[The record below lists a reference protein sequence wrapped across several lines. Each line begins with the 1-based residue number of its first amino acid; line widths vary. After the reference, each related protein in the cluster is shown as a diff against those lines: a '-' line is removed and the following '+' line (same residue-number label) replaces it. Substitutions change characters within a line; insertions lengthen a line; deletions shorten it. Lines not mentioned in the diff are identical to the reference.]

1 MTDTSMSDTQP
12 KTNPRMTSPN
22 TILSS
27 LAGRSDER
35 VGLDGIW
42 RIIRRRMAL
51 IVCVTAAIVTA
62 TYVIVSTMEPEYKTR
77 STVVLTTLDT
87 RVRSSDVQLE
97 TFELSRAT
105 IETELNILRS
115 REFAYQVL
123 DTLQPH
129 DNPAFM
135 DTDTADVLEGEASL
149 RERMIDKMLSS
160 YSVFR
165 EGESLAVQ
173 IVATASDAALAAD
186 IANAVAETYIAQNVQ
201 KRRQAISS
209 SITFL
214 RERVQMLGEELSAA
228 ELALASFI
236 RENELDDMD
245 LPIQLRGDVDR
256 LTAIVAARGDS
267 ADEDGAGARAAA
279 QLEQTQAALHAR
291 TRAELSLLSQER
303 AMELLRVRYQ
313 SSIERL
319 NDLETQIDFIVQGD
333 RQVSFARIPSQAA
346 SPNAPVALAASV
358 LAGLVLSFVAALAL
372 ESVNTRLWNEDQ
384 TSAVSGLPNFGYTPR
399 IFKHEYVGNLYKPS
413 MFMLSHPY
421 SAFTEALRGFLTI
434 WFNMI
439 EKSRIVMVTSGLPN
453 EGKSTVA
460 VALATAAAQDGMR
473 VLLLDLDFHR
483 QGAAAL
489 LEVSRSKSS
498 LEDVLDGAKLPD
510 VVVLDEAENVSLE
523 FLSIKMRNKTPP
535 NVFKAQLSELRTHLN
550 EAYDLVLVDTP
561 PVLILDEACRL
572 NSLVD
577 NSILVVR
584 WGKTTQDVLRDA
596 CERLQRNSVPVA
608 GTIIND
614 VDLSK
619 HRTYGYGGYA
629 HYYGDDAYQRG

>member
-1 MTDTSMSDTQP
+1 MTDTIMTDTQAKAHPHMTPP
-12 KTNPRMTSPN
+12 KT
-22 TILSS
+22 ILHS
-27 LAGRSDER
+27 LAGHSEDR

-51 IVCVTAAIVTA
+51 IVFVTAAIMTA
-62 TYVIVSTMEPEYKTR
+62 TYVVVSTMEPEYKTR

-123 DTLQPH
+123 DTLQPY

-135 DTDTADVLEGEASL
+135 GADTSDVLAGDASE
-149 RERMIDKMLSS
+149 RERLIDKMLSS

-173 IVATASDAALAAD
+173 IIATASDAQLAAD

-201 KRRQAISS
+201 KRRQAISD

-236 RENELDDMD
+236 RENELDDTD

-256 LTAIVAARGDS
+256 LTAIVAARQGS
-267 ADEDGAGARAAA
+267 ADEDGVGARAAA
-279 QLEQTQAALHAR
+279 QLEQVRAALHDR

-303 AMELLRVRYQ
+303 AMELLSVRYE

-319 NDLETQIDFIVQGD
+319 NDLETQIDFITQGD
-333 RQVSFARIPSQAA
+333 RQVSFARIPSEPA
-346 SPNAPVALAASV
+346 SPNPPVALVARAM
-358 LAGLVLSFVAALAL
+358 AGLVLSFIAALAL

-384 TSAVSGLPNFGYTPR
+384 TSAVSGLPNLGYTPR
-399 IFKHEYVGNLYKPS
+399 IFKHEYVGDLYKPS
-413 MFMLSHPY
+413 MFILSHPY

-434 WFNMI
+434 WFNMV

-473 VLLLDLDFHR
+473 VLVLDLDFHR

-489 LEVSRSKSS
+489 MELSRSTSS
-498 LEDVLDGAKLPD
+498 LEDVLSGVKLPE
-510 VVVLDEAENVSLE
+510 VLVLDEAEDVSLE
-523 FLSIKMRNKTPP
+523 FLSIKMRDKTPP

-550 EAYDLVLVDTP
+550 AAYDLVLVDTP

-572 NSLVD
+572 NNLVD

-596 CERLQRNSVPVA
+596 SERLRHNGVPVA

-629 HYYGDDAYQRG
+629 HYYGEDAYQQG